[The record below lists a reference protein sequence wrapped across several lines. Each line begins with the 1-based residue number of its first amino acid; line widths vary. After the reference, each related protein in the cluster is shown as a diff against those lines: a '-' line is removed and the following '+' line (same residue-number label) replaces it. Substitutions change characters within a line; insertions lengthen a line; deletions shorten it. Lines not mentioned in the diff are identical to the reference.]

1 MQQLDLKSA
10 VEKLHVL
17 SSKDLGKL
25 IRDAKNG
32 IIKQTINGS
41 FFEVGRFY
49 SDYNF
54 NHLNYLFINNYFAD
68 CLFVNVMNILMFQIN
83 VENLGRPLV
92 QHIMIDTVSLLKPDE
107 QHFKYL
113 LSGLKLLHTLCDI
126 ASHHSTLA
134 RVFVEDM
141 NVQHEMLNSIFR
153 MIHVLSQL
161 GEKIN
166 GLSQMVMYSALLS
179 NSMYLLKAL
188 ISSEWKDVADV
199 LLAHP
204 EVGDFAIAAV
214 TAIRV
219 SINHLRAKP
228 TTQRVNSRMQPNDE
242 VYCLFHL
249 CESSV
254 QFIQSLC
261 MQMLFRERL
270 VENKVN

>member
-1 MQQLDLKSA
+1 
-10 VEKLHVL
+10 
-17 SSKDLGKL
+17 
-25 IRDAKNG
+25 
-32 IIKQTINGS
+32 
-41 FFEVGRFY
+41 
-49 SDYNF
+49 
-54 NHLNYLFINNYFAD
+54 
-68 CLFVNVMNILMFQIN
+68 
-83 VENLGRPLV
+83 
-92 QHIMIDTVSLLKPDE
+92 
-107 QHFKYL
+107 
-113 LSGLKLLHTLCDI
+113 
-126 ASHHSTLA
+126 
-134 RVFVEDM
+134 M
-141 NVQHEMLNSIFR
+141 NVQHEMLNAIFR

-179 NSMYLLKAL
+179 NSMYLLKTL
-188 ISSEWKDVADV
+188 ISSEWKDIADV

-242 VYCLFHL
+242 VRLFHL